1 MTIDAKA
8 LKFVSVHRRS
18 AKEGVMALPGG
29 LVMPDESLIDAA
41 RRELAEETSI
51 NVERDQ
57 LHQISAFGD
66 PDRDPRGRYI
76 SVAFLALLPFL
87 DHMQAGTDAA
97 FAEFIPV
104 HRVLNGRVKLEF
116 DHNQIVEAAHKA
128 AVRLIEDTPA
138 ATSFC
143 ARSGFSLTDLRRVY
157 ETILGWEI
165 DPANFR
171 RKVRETPGFV
181 ELVDSG
187 SLPPTGGSRGRPSDM
202 YRRGRAKQLDP
213 PMRFRGPSDTSR

>member
-1 MTIDAKA
+1 MTIDDKD

-18 AKEGVMALPGG
+18 AEWGVMALPGG
-29 LVMPDESLIDAA
+29 IVKPDESLIDAA
-41 RRELAEETSI
+41 RRELLEETNI
-51 NVERDQ
+51 HVERDQ
-57 LHQISAFGD
+57 LHQVGAFGD

-76 SVAFLALLPFL
+76 SIAYLALLPFL
-87 DHMQAGTDAA
+87 DQMKAGTDASY
-97 FAEFIPV
+97 AEFIPV
-104 HRVLNGRVKLEF
+104 HRVIRGRLKLEF
-116 DHNQIVEAAHKA
+116 DHNAIVEAAHRT

-143 ARSGFSLTDLRRVY
+143 ERSGFSLTDLRRVY

-171 RKVRETPGFV
+171 RKVRETKGFV

-202 YRRGRAKQLDP
+202 YRRGRAKELDP
-213 PMRFRGPSDTSR
+213 PMRFRGPSDSSR